1 MKLFLLK
8 LPESDEVRWDSA
20 YGFVIAAESHHQARK
35 IAAEHCGDEGPET
48 WLNPNKSSCSILN
61 PDKTPEG
68 VVLRDFCAG

>member
-8 LPESDEVRWDSA
+8 LPESDKVRWDSA

-61 PDKTPEG
+61 PDKTFEG
-68 VVLRDFCAG
+68 VILRDFCAG